1 MKNNLFKRQAPYSI
15 KRQLTLSVTI
25 LVSVLLM
32 VSLYF
37 SFQSAKH
44 EVEEVYDARLGQSAK
59 LLLLAISLSK
69 NQNELIN
76 HRDQFDSWMD
86 NISKLAKDDDEGTEY
101 GHPYEQ
107 NLVFQLFSRTELV
120 WSSIEELPA
129 LSTSPQSNGFSDV
142 EIAGESW
149 RTFQL
154 AFVDEQGTNEY
165 VVVAEK
171 HEIRQEII
179 NEIAL
184 STSIEQLFL
193 LPTLLAVLLWLI
205 AKYLRPIDQLR
216 TAIAQRNAHHLD
228 RIHVKDHTVELAPL
242 VDALN
247 TLLEELD
254 LAWQREKRFTRAAA
268 HELKTPL
275 TILRLNVEN
284 ALSTDEP
291 EQKQQALHNILL
303 GIERTDRLIQ
313 QLLTLAK
320 VDSASERAIDTV
332 DLNALLQRVIG
343 DLAPLALKQQQDICL
358 EGSASQFLGDTALV
372 EVLFRNLIDN
382 AIRYSGQG
390 SEIRVV
396 MSEQNGVIE
405 VKVSDNGE
413 SISSLVRERLF
424 EAFYRGQSD
433 RGDGA
438 GLGMAICKD
447 IATLHNAS
455 IELLPRKDDWNV
467 FIVRFSANR

>member
-1 MKNNLFKRQAPYSI
+1 MKSENFERKAPYSI

-32 VSLYF
+32 ISLYF

-59 LLLLAISLSK
+59 LLLLAVSLSK
-69 NQNELIN
+69 NQNDIID
-76 HRDQFDSWMD
+76 HRHQFDAWMD
-86 NISKLAKDDDEGTEY
+86 NIRQLAANDDEGTVY

-107 NLVFQLFSRTELV
+107 NLVFQFFSSGELL
-120 WSSIEELPA
+120 WSSIDDLPA
-129 LSTSPQSNGFSDV
+129 LSKSAQDSGFTDV
-142 EIAGESW
+142 DVKGEAW

-154 AFVDEQGTNEY
+154 TFINEQGISEY

-171 HEIRQEII
+171 HAIRQEII

-184 STSIEQLFL
+184 ATSIEQMFL
-193 LPTLLAVLLWLI
+193 LPALLAVLLWLI

-216 TAIAQRNAHHLD
+216 TAIALRNAHHLD

-247 TLLEELD
+247 TLLEELE
-254 LAWQREKRFTRAAA
+254 LAWEREKRFTRAAA

-284 ALSTDEP
+284 ALATDEP
-291 EQKQQALHNILL
+291 EQKQQDLHNILL

-320 VDSASERAIDTV
+320 VETTSERAIDSV
-332 DLNALLQRVIG
+332 DLNVLLQRVIG
-343 DLAPLALKQQQDICL
+343 DLAPLALKQNQDICL
-358 EGSASQFLGDTALV
+358 EGRCSKFLGDSALL

-382 AIRYSGQG
+382 AIRYSGSG
-390 SEIRVV
+390 SAIRVV
-396 MSEQNGVIE
+396 LHEKNSVIE
-405 VKVSDNGE
+405 VQVSDNGPD
-413 SISSLVRERLF
+413 IAPVTRERLF

-438 GLGMAICKD
+438 GLGMAICRD

-455 IELLPRKDDWNV
+455 LELMPRSDENNTFV
-467 FIVRFSANR
+467 VRFSHSN